1 MEVWTMSAIK
11 ADFSSNANNMHK
23 SVIRELLK
31 LTQRPDI
38 ISFGGGLPA
47 PETFPVQDLKAAADE
62 VLTANPTKALQYGT
76 TEGESSLVAELISYE
91 ARHGTAITPKNLLI
105 TSSSQQALDMMPKI
119 FLDPGDV
126 VISGRPTYVGAIQAI
141 QSYRGKMLGIPFSA
155 DDSGFDMQELELRY
169 SKAQAAGEKI
179 KYIYVI
185 PDFQNPSGICWS
197 LQKRQALLDFSYREG
212 MFIVEDA
219 PYREIRFM
227 GEQVPSIYQLD
238 QRGRNEGNIIMLK
251 TFSKILAPGTR
262 IGWIM
267 AREDIID
274 KLVTSKQS
282 MDLCTSPFTQMWL
295 AAYMKKGKVE
305 ETIANTCANYR
316 AKRNYMIEMMDR
328 YMPKRSDLKWTKP
341 EGGLFLWI
349 TLPKEM
355 DSEKLLFKAVE
366 RKVAYVVGSAFYFD
380 EPEHNSMRIN
390 FSYATMDQIEEGIRR
405 LSEVIAEELV

>member
-1 MEVWTMSAIK
+1 MSTIK
-11 ADFSSNANNMHK
+11 ADFSSNANNMRK

-47 PETFPVQDLKAAADE
+47 PETFPVQDLKAAAAE
-62 VLTANPTKALQYGT
+62 VLTSNPTRALQYGT
-76 TEGESSLVAELISYE
+76 TEGEASLVAELIAYE

-126 VISGRPTYVGAIQAI
+126 VISGRPTYVGAIQAV

-155 DDSGFDMQELELRY
+155 DDSGFDMEELEKRY
-169 SKAQAAGEKI
+169 SKTRAAGEKI

-212 MFIVEDA
+212 LFIVEDA

-227 GEQVPSIYQLD
+227 GDAVPSIYQLD
-238 QRGRNEGNIIMLK
+238 QRGRNEGNVIMLK

-274 KLVTSKQS
+274 KLVTSKQA

-349 TLPKEM
+349 TLPSWI

-380 EPEHNSMRIN
+380 EPAHNAMRIN

-405 LSEVIAEELV
+405 LSEVISEALA